1 MEVTK
6 SQKRL
11 FIVLGIVVAYAA
23 YDFLSN
29 KDDYEKMYAG
39 KKEVIVKTNPD
50 EKLEIKALQQ
60 TRKITDIDMDFKRD
74 PFYRD
79 NMIKE
84 IKKYKKRTKPKTR
97 ALKLQAI
104 TYSNDNSFVMINDL
118 ILAEGEMVDGYVIEK
133 IEKTRVRLSKNG
145 KTIYLNSK

>member
-6 SQKRL
+6 SQKKL

-39 KKEVIVKTNPD
+39 KKEVVVETNPN
-50 EKLEIKALQQ
+50 EEWQIKWLQQ

-104 TYSNDNSFVMINDL
+104 TYSNNNSFVMINDL